1 MVFRVQGATVS
12 ADVSLRGALPNITY
26 MVDLTQTPSGTGC
39 NIYTA
44 ALATNAQGDGF
55 VHLTQPLSSGD
66 TGAFVDVFYRPSF
79 DFFNSPAIRVG

>member
-1 MVFRVQGATVS
+1 VVFRVQGATVS

-55 VHLTQPLSSGD
+55 G
-66 TGAFVDVFYRPSF
+66 
-79 DFFNSPAIRVG
+79 